1 MVEVL
6 TRPWQD
12 ALENLVASARRELML
27 VSPYVRRAA
36 VGRITAACSRSGQSN
51 LRVSMLTDLTIPTVL
66 DGSLEP
72 RALLDLVESFA
83 DCSVSV
89 VPRLHAKVYI
99 ADDSV
104 AIVTSANLTEAG
116 LSANHECG
124 VPLRDATAVSQLRA
138 DLRAY
143 AALGNPAPRERLEA
157 LALATE
163 RVRQARD
170 AALGS
175 ARRALRQRFEA
186 ELDAAQTE
194 VLRTR
199 AEGRTTHG
207 IFCDTVLYILRRDGP
222 LTTRQLHPRVRAIH
236 PDLCDDSIDRIIAGV
251 HFGKRWK
258 HYVRNAQQALKRAG
272 SLALEDRRWRVM

>member
-1 MVEVL
+1 MVQVL

-36 VGRITAACSRSGQSN
+36 VGRITAACSRNGQSN
-51 LRVSMLTDLTIPTVL
+51 LRVSMLTDLTVPTVL

-89 VPRLHAKVYI
+89 VPRLHAKVYM

-124 VPLRDATAVSQLRA
+124 VLLRDATAVSQLRT

-157 LALATE
+157 LAVAAE
-163 RVRQARD
+163 CVRQARAGGRSAGPF
-170 AALGS
+170 AASSRLP
-175 ARRALRQRFEA
+175 A
-186 ELDAAQTE
+186 
-194 VLRTR
+194 
-199 AEGRTTHG
+199 
-207 IFCDTVLYILRRDGP
+207 RDG
-222 LTTRQLHPRVRAIH
+222 
-236 PDLCDDSIDRIIAGV
+236 AGV
-251 HFGKRWK
+251 PCG
-258 HYVRNAQQALKRAG
+258 AAG
-272 SLALEDRRWRVM
+272 DDPAGGVPAPGLPARG